1 MMLSIFRPLLALL
14 LTGTFAFAQSEPVLF
29 TAAAFTKA
37 QKNSSIPTDAG
48 IFIRLPDKG
57 WTPYGPK
64 IQQIASASVDPSDS
78 RRIFLACGN
87 GIVRSTDG
95 GQSWR
100 MVTDWRVSDVT
111 AIVIDPSNGNN
122 IYAASGWGLLRSQD
136 GGETWENINTGIDER
151 FSKTIKLDPRNP
163 RRLLAGTGEGLFE
176 STNRGHKWKRIK
188 DVPAG
193 HVLRLRHGNAK
204 SGVWLAVTEGHGAW
218 LSHDAGKTWQQTAQA
233 AGDANLYACAV
244 DPHNAQNLAVG
255 GWTVGVLT
263 SIDGGK
269 TWQSRREGL
278 PSPNV
283 LTLTYD
289 SNDPGKLWAASF
301 EEGTV
306 WSQDAGATWQ
316 DGGLYGALTNDLGF
330 LTLAGDTR

>member
-1 MMLSIFRPLLALL
+1 MPSSFRPLLALA
-14 LTGTFAFAQSEPVLF
+14 LTGSFALAQPESVLF

-37 QKNSSIPTDAG
+37 QRNSSIPTDAG
-48 IFIRLPDKG
+48 IFIHLPDNG

-64 IQQIASASVDPSDS
+64 IQQVASASVDPSDTS
-78 RRIFLACGN
+78 RIFLACGN

-111 AIVIDPSNGNN
+111 AIVVDPTDGNN
-122 IYAASGWGLLRSQD
+122 VYAASGWGLVRSQD
-136 GGETWENINTGIDER
+136 GGETWEGINTGIDER
-151 FSKTIKLDPRNP
+151 FSKTITMDPRNP
-163 RRLLAGTGEGLFE
+163 QRLLAGTASGLFE
-176 STNRGHKWKRIK
+176 STNRGNKWRRIK
-188 DVPAG
+188 AVPSG

-218 LSHDAGKTWQQTAQA
+218 LSNDSGKSWQKTAPA
-233 AGDANLYACAV
+233 VGDANLYACAV
-244 DPHNAQNLAVG
+244 DLQNAQNLAVG
-255 GWTVGVLT
+255 GWEIGVLT
-263 SIDGGK
+263 STDGGK
-269 TWQSRREGL
+269 TWQSRSKGL

-289 SNDPGKLWAASF
+289 PNDHGKLWAASF

-306 WSQDAGATWQ
+306 WSQNAGATWQ
-316 DGGLYGALTNDLGF
+316 DGGLDGALTNDLGF
-330 LTLAGDTR
+330 LTIAKNTR